1 MRKTSP
7 TQKSGKWLGLAIA
20 LPALFAGG
28 AFGQN
33 VLQPS
38 DPIIASSANSPGSE
52 GVKNAIDGTQA
63 KYLNFDSATNTSG
76 FVVTPQVGVTWV
88 TGIAMESANDAPE
101 RDPKEVTLEGSNDDT
116 ITNFSSGNW
125 EMIADIQVPA
135 YTARFQTQTFTFSNF
150 KPYKSYRW
158 TVVSCQGPN
167 QNSMQIAEVQLL
179 GEALPGNVLVPS
191 DPIIASSA
199 NSPGSEGVKNAI
211 DGTQA
216 KYLNFDSATNTS
228 GFVVTPSVGATV
240 AQGLAME
247 SANDA
252 PERDPKVVTLE
263 GSNDDV
269 ADYTTTNW
277 TLIATV
283 NVPAYTARF
292 QTQTFLFPNVI
303 PYKHY
308 RWTVVQCQGPNQN
321 SMQIAEVQIL
331 GTSAP
336 ANILVPSD
344 PIIASSANS
353 PGSEGVKN
361 AIDGT
366 QAKYLNFD
374 SATNTSGFVVTP
386 SVGSTTITGL
396 AMESAND
403 APERDPK
410 EVKIEGSNDD
420 VADYTTTNWTTII
433 DIPNIPAFTNRFEFQ
448 YFYFQNSTP
457 YKHYKWTVVTCQGP
471 NQNSMQIAEVQ
482 LLAITSKADCSKA
495 AFVSTPIDTPVLAG
509 SSAEFFVDVN
519 GPWPLQWYTNGVA
532 VPGATKGTLTTDL
545 ITTSNATIAYSVAI
559 VGCQTS
565 APVHAVIFTPS
576 TTKSIGIQFA
586 GGGANGAPTYIQTN
600 DIVGI
605 QQQAFWNSAVGASG
619 ASGDGTSVTN
629 GLGNADSLTDSDGN
643 TNAITFE
650 YHTSGTWGA
659 GVGTDQPVQRML
671 NGLVGYH
678 GTAGAT
684 SDQVLTFHNVPAGN
698 HAILIYSVSP
708 PLQFE
713 EVKYA
718 ITNQNM
724 VVYQRTLN
732 SDEYKPAP
740 GFYRSTSTTQG
751 SPSIGNFVRFDGVK
765 ADANGDVNVT
775 FNVLDN
781 ADRETG
787 VNAIQ
792 LVLNAPN
799 PGSPPT
805 ITGQPQPTVSQTNGS
820 LTLSVTATGTGL
832 SYQWRKDGINLINAG
847 HVSGATSPT
856 LVISPFTAADEG
868 IYSVAIFNQAGSTI
882 SDNASA
888 LISNY
893 SVSDRLAVYMKFNET
908 TGTNAT
914 NSASGGLP
922 ANFTVASGA
931 NLVWGTGKVGGD
943 VTLDDQSWGFISNFT
958 KASGSIA
965 GQTWVNVSST
975 APVSGDMTLF
985 RNQEGDF
992 QFGGTANR
1000 IIGQFELMLHLDA
1013 TSNTY
1018 FPLATVGLGN
1028 NYVRATSPTA
1038 ISLGAWHHIA
1048 FSADG
1053 AQLRLYVDGHEV
1065 TAVDYTGL
1073 VNVPNTPWISIGQR
1087 VVTVTDTNSTPP
1099 FYTSDPANNSPLFG
1113 GLDELALWDR
1123 ALTAS
1128 EVTALYN
1135 AGQSGK
1141 EITSIVLTPPAGG
1154 GTLKASVSGGN
1165 ITVTWSSGTLQSATS
1180 ATGPW
1185 TNVPGAAG
1193 GTFTESISGAA
1204 AKFYRSH

>member
-63 KYLNFDSATNTSG
+63 KYLNFDSATTNSG
-76 FVVTPQVGVTWV
+76 FVVTPQVGPTWV

-101 RDPKEVTLEGSNDDT
+101 RDPKLVTLEGSNDDT
-116 ITNFSSGNW
+116 ITNFNSGNW
-125 EMIADIQVPA
+125 DLIATINVPA
-135 YTARFQTQTFTFSNF
+135 YTNRFQTQTFSFPNF

-158 TVVSCQGPN
+158 NVLQCQGPN

-179 GEALPGNVLVPS
+179 GQAVPGNVLVPS

-216 KYLNFDSATNTS
+216 KYLNFDSAGTGTS

-240 AQGLAME
+240 AEGLAME

-252 PERDPKVVTLE
+252 PERDPKLVTLE
-263 GSNDDV
+263 GSSDDV

-277 TLIATV
+277 TLITTI

-292 QTQTFLFPNVI
+292 QTQTFLFPNVT

-374 SATNTSGFVVTP
+374 SAGTGTSGFAVTP
-386 SVGSTTITGL
+386 SVGPTTITGL

-410 EVKIEGSNDD
+410 EVRIDGSNDD
-420 VADYTTTNWTTII
+420 VADYTTTNWTTIV

-448 YFYFQNSTP
+448 YFYFSNSIP
-457 YKHYKWTVVTCQGP
+457 YKHYKWTVVQCQGP

-495 AFVSTPIDTPVLAG
+495 AFVSTPIDTPVLQG
-509 SSAEFFVDVN
+509 SAAQFFVVVN

-532 VPGATKGTLTTDL
+532 VPGATKGTYTTDL
-545 ITTSNATIAYSVAI
+545 IAPTNATIAYSVAI

-600 DIVGI
+600 DIVGV
-605 QQQAFWNSAVGASG
+605 QQQAYWNSAVGGSG
-619 ASGDGTSVTN
+619 ASGDNVSVTN
-629 GLGNADSLTDSDGN
+629 GLGTADSLTDSDGN
-643 TNAITFE
+643 TNAIAFE

-659 GVGTDQPVQRML
+659 GVNTAEPVGRML
-671 NGLVGYH
+671 NGLVGYN
-678 GTAGAT
+678 GAAGAT
-684 SDQVLTFHNVPAGN
+684 ADQVLIFHNVPAGN
-698 HAILIYSVSP
+698 HAILIYSISP

-713 EVKYA
+713 EIKYA

-724 VVYQRTLN
+724 VVYERVLN

-740 GFYRSTSTTQG
+740 GFYRATSTNQS
-751 SPSIGNFVRFDGVK
+751 SPSVGNFVRFDGVK
-765 ADANGDVNVT
+765 ADANGDVTVT
-775 FNVLDN
+775 YNVLDN
-781 ADRETG
+781 VDRPSG

-799 PGSPPT
+799 PGSPPA
-805 ITGQPQPTVSQTNGS
+805 ITQQPQPAVSQTNGT

-832 SYQWRKDGINLINAG
+832 TYQWRKNGINLINAG
-847 HVSGATSPT
+847 HISGATTPT
-856 LVISPFTAADEG
+856 LVISPFTPADQG

-882 SDNASA
+882 SANAA
-888 LISNY
+888 ARISSFNI
-893 SVSDRLAVYMKFNET
+893 SDQLAVYFKFNET
-908 TGTNAT
+908 TGTNAA
-914 NSASGGLP
+914 NSAAGGLP
-922 ANFTVASGA
+922 AIFNVTSGST
-931 NLVWGTGKVGGD
+931 LTWGTGKVGGD
-943 VTLDDQSWGFISNFT
+943 VNVNDQSWGFVSNFT
-958 KASGSIA
+958 KASASIA
-965 GQTWVNVSST
+965 GQVWVNVLST
-975 APVSGDMTLF
+975 APISGDMTLF

-992 QFGGTANR
+992 AFGGQANR
-1000 IIGQFELMLHLDA
+1000 IIGQFELMLHLDT
-1013 TSNTY
+1013 TSNTL

-1028 NYVRATSPTA
+1028 NYVRVTSSSAFT
-1038 ISLGAWHHIA
+1038 LGSWHHIA

-1053 AQLRLYVDGHEV
+1053 AQLRLYVDGIEV
-1065 TAVDYTGL
+1065 GSADYTGL

-1087 VVTVTDTNSTPP
+1087 VVTDTNVSPP
-1099 FYTSDPANNSPLFG
+1099 FALDANASPLFG

-1123 ALTAS
+1123 ALTGS
-1128 EVTALYN
+1128 EITALFN
-1135 AGQSGK
+1135 AGSSGK
-1141 EITSIVLTPPAGG
+1141 EITSIVETPPAGG
-1154 GTLKASVSGGN
+1154 GTLTASVSGGN
-1165 ITVTWSSGTLQSATS
+1165 ITVKWSSGTLQSATNVS
-1180 ATGPW
+1180 GPW
-1185 TNVPGAAG
+1185 TDVAGATG
-1193 GTFTESISGAA
+1193 GTFTEPVSSAA
-1204 AKFYRSH
+1204 AKFYRSR